1 MWMTPL
7 IKTLLKMKFGFQS
20 LLAKEQML
28 FKKTT
33 RPRLSRLYCLVSH
46 RDRYSDLLFS
56 TSMVLIFKSTLS
68 VLTTFFVHS
77 KAKDL
82 ANCVVELNDAIS
94 RLGDHS
100 SESKLALNEAKTK
113 WMLVSTRQMSRAH
126 ALHDYYPAVSCYNG
140 KLLHVSPQ
148 LRYWGST
155 WTNI

>member
-1 MWMTPL
+1 MTPL
-7 IKTLLKMKFGFQS
+7 IKTLLKKKSRFQS
-20 LLAKEQML
+20 LPAKQQML

-33 RPRLSRLYCLVSH
+33 RPRLSRMYCLVSH

-56 TSMVLIFKSTLS
+56 ASRVLIFKSTLS

-82 ANCVVELNDAIS
+82 AIGVVELNDAIS

-100 SESKLALNEAKTK
+100 SESNLVFNEAKTK
-113 WMLVSTRQMSRAH
+113 WMLVSTSKMSRAH

-148 LRYWGST
+148 LRYWRST